1 MDYRAQY
8 RQLVRELERLGGD
21 LRGVPR
27 YYSLEAEAKVRRL
40 IKERQG
46 GAPPRG
52 GESPQTDKGG
62 GEQGGEPPR
71 GGEPPQAKDK
81 GELPFA
87 PTVGGEQGGESPRT
101 DKGGGEQVKKENLI
115 ADYPVALHGVYRAK
129 REAWLRACSLKLSLN
144 AVPMEEEDKARE
156 LQRQLWQLF
165 SAMDNYDVVL
175 QYWRDHKK
183 ILEPQK
189 EDYSR
194 LTPVE
199 LVQRRNTLRSN
210 IVSREK
216 SLAKWEEQVK
226 SEELKVKSEGLSVK
240 SEGGMSGRSLWVL
253 QEKIARKREEVEQM
267 KLQVKEIE
275 KLMINAN
282 ND

>member
-21 LRGVPR
+21 LRGVPH

-46 GAPPRG
+46 G
-52 GESPQTDKGG
+52 
-62 GEQGGEPPR
+62 GGEPPR
-71 GGEPPQAKDK
+71 ANRESPRTKDK

-87 PTVGGEQGGESPRT
+87 PTVGGEQGGEQAKRE
-101 DKGGGEQVKKENLI
+101 DLI

-144 AVPMEEEDKARE
+144 QVPMEEEDKARE

-216 SLAKWEEQVK
+216 SLAKWEAQAR
-226 SEELKVKSEGLSVK
+226 SEELSVK
-240 SEGGMSGRSLWVL
+240 SEGGMTVRSLWVL

-275 KLMINAN
+275 KLMTS
-282 ND
+282 DK

>member
-8 RQLVRELERLGGD
+8 RQLVGDLERLGGD

-46 GAPPRG
+46 GAPPWG
-52 GESPQTDKGG
+52 GEPP
-62 GEQGGEPPR
+62 QGGEPPR
-71 GGEPPQAKDK
+71 TKDK

-87 PTVGGEQGGESPRT
+87 PTVGGEQGGEQAKRE
-101 DKGGGEQVKKENLI
+101 DLI

-129 REAWLRACSLKLSLN
+129 REAWLHACSLKLTLN

-216 SLAKWEEQVK
+216 SLAKWEEQVN
-226 SEELKVKSEGLSVK
+226 SEELRVK
-240 SEGGMSGRSLWVL
+240 SEGGKSGRSLWVL

-267 KLQVKEIE
+267 KLQVKEVE
-275 KLMINAN
+275 KLLVVSN
-282 ND
+282 

>member
-8 RQLVRELERLGGD
+8 RQLVRELVRLGGD
-21 LRGVPR
+21 LRGVPH

-46 GAPPRG
+46 
-52 GESPQTDKGG
+52 SGG
-62 GEQGGEPPR
+62 GEPPRAKDKGELPFAPPAGGGEPPR
-71 GGEPPQAKDK
+71 GGDLLDK
-81 GELPFA
+81 GEWQFA
-87 PTVGGEQGGESPRT
+87 PTVGGEQGGESPRAN
-101 DKGGGEQVKKENLI
+101 GGADLI

-129 REAWLRACSLKLSLN
+129 REAWLRACSLKLTLN

-165 SAMDNYDVVL
+165 DAMDNYDVVL

-216 SLAKWEEQVK
+216 SLAKWEAQAK
-226 SEELKVKSEGLSVK
+226 GEE
-240 SEGGMSGRSLWVL
+240 GMTTRSLWVL
-253 QEKIARKREEVEQM
+253 QEKIARKREEVAQM

-275 KLMINAN
+275 KLVTS
-282 ND
+282 D

>member
-46 GAPPRG
+46 G
-52 GESPQTDKGG
+52 
-62 GEQGGEPPR
+62 GGEPPR
-71 GGEPPQAKDK
+71 ASGEPPQANGGESQQTKDK
-81 GELPFA
+81 GELPFT
-87 PTVGGEQGGESPRT
+87 PTVGGEQGKRE
-101 DKGGGEQVKKENLI
+101 DLI

-129 REAWLRACSLKLSLN
+129 REAWLRACSLKLTLN

-156 LQRQLWQLF
+156 LQRQLWLLF

-175 QYWRDHKK
+175 QYWRDHKR

-216 SLAKWEEQVK
+216 SLAKWEEQAK
-226 SEELKVKSEGLSVK
+226 SGEG
-240 SEGGMSGRSLWVL
+240 MTTRSLWVL
-253 QEKIARKREEVEQM
+253 NEKIARKREEVEQM

-275 KLMINAN
+275 KLLVVSG
-282 ND
+282 

>member
-1 MDYRAQY
+1 MDYKAQY
-8 RQLVRELERLGGD
+8 RELVNDLERLGGD

-40 IKERQG
+40 IKERSAQPTC
-46 GAPPRG
+46 AP
-52 GESPQTDKGG
+52 ESQSTPTS
-62 GEQGGEPPR
+62 
-71 GGEPPQAKDK
+71 GEPPQKSEEPAK
-81 GELPFA
+81 
-87 PTVGGEQGGESPRT
+87 
-101 DKGGGEQVKKENLI
+101 KKDFI

-129 REAWLRACSLKLSLN
+129 QEAWLRACSLKLTLN
-144 AVPMEEEDKARE
+144 AVPMEDEVKACE
-156 LQRQLWQLF
+156 IQRQLWQLF
-165 SAMDNYDVVL
+165 EAMDNYDVVL
-175 QYWRDHKK
+175 QYWRVHKK
-183 ILEPQK
+183 ILEPAR

-216 SLAKWEEQVK
+216 SLAKWEEQ
-226 SEELKVKSEGLSVK
+226 VK

-275 KLMINAN
+275 KLMIN
-282 ND
+282 D

>member
-1 MDYRAQY
+1 
-8 RQLVRELERLGGD
+8 
-21 LRGVPR
+21 
-27 YYSLEAEAKVRRL
+27 
-40 IKERQG
+40 
-46 GAPPRG
+46 
-52 GESPQTDKGG
+52 
-62 GEQGGEPPR
+62 
-71 GGEPPQAKDK
+71 
-81 GELPFA
+81 
-87 PTVGGEQGGESPRT
+87 
-101 DKGGGEQVKKENLI
+101 
-115 ADYPVALHGVYRAK
+115 
-129 REAWLRACSLKLSLN
+129 
-144 AVPMEEEDKARE
+144 MEEEDKARE

-216 SLAKWEEQVK
+216 SLAKWEEQARSEELRVK
-226 SEELKVKSEGLSVK
+226 SEELSVK
-240 SEGGMSGRSLWVL
+240 SEGGMTGRSLWVL

-275 KLMINAN
+275 KLLSP
-282 ND
+282 

>member
-46 GAPPRG
+46 GESPRG
-52 GESPQTDKGG
+52 GDLLDKGELPFAPTAG
-62 GEQGGEPPR
+62 VGEPPR
-71 GGEPPQAKDK
+71 GGDLLDR

-87 PTVGGEQGGESPRT
+87 PTVGGEQGGE
-101 DKGGGEQVKKENLI
+101 QVKREDLI

-129 REAWLRACSLKLSLN
+129 REAWLRACSLKLTLN

-165 SAMDNYDVVL
+165 DAMDNYDVVL

-216 SLAKWEEQVK
+216 SLAKWEEQAKSEELRVK
-226 SEELKVKSEGLSVK
+226 SEELSVK

-253 QEKIARKREEVEQM
+253 NEKIARKREEVEQM

-275 KLMINAN
+275 KLLVVSG
-282 ND
+282 

>member
-8 RQLVRELERLGGD
+8 RQLVRDLERLGGD

-46 GAPPRG
+46 G
-52 GESPQTDKGG
+52 
-62 GEQGGEPPR
+62 GGEPPR
-71 GGEPPQAKDK
+71 AKDK

-87 PTVGGEQGGESPRT
+87 PTVGGEQGGEQ
-101 DKGGGEQVKKENLI
+101 GGEPPRANGGADLI

-129 REAWLRACSLKLSLN
+129 REAWLHACSLKLTLN

-189 EDYSR
+189 EDYSQ

-216 SLAKWEEQVK
+216 SLAKWEEQAK
-226 SEELKVKSEGLSVK
+226 SGEG
-240 SEGGMSGRSLWVL
+240 MTTRSLWVL
-253 QEKIARKREEVEQM
+253 NEKIARKREEVEQM

-275 KLMINAN
+275 KLLVVSG
-282 ND
+282 

>member
-8 RQLVRELERLGGD
+8 RHLVRELERLGGD

-46 GAPPRG
+46 REPLLANG
-52 GESPQTDKGG
+52 GGGQTDKGG
-62 GEQGGEPPR
+62 GAPPR
-71 GGEPPQAKDK
+71 TKDK

-87 PTVGGEQGGESPRT
+87 PTIGGGEPPQGGEQEKRE
-101 DKGGGEQVKKENLI
+101 DLI
-115 ADYPVALHGVYRAK
+115 VDYPVVLHGVYRAK

-144 AVPMEEEDKARE
+144 QVPMEEEDKARE
-156 LQRQLWQLF
+156 LQQQLWQLF

-216 SLAKWEEQVK
+216 SLAKWEEQAK
-226 SEELKVKSEGLSVK
+226 SGE
-240 SEGGMSGRSLWVL
+240 GMSGRSLWVL
-253 QEKIARKREEVEQM
+253 NEKIARKREEVEQM

-275 KLMINAN
+275 KLVISG
-282 ND
+282 

>member
-8 RQLVRELERLGGD
+8 RQLVGELERLGGD

-46 GAPPRG
+46 SGG
-52 GESPQTDKGG
+52 GESPRT
-62 GEQGGEPPR
+62 
-71 GGEPPQAKDK
+71 KDK

-87 PTVGGEQGGESPRT
+87 PTSGGEQAKRE
-101 DKGGGEQVKKENLI
+101 DLI

-129 REAWLRACSLKLSLN
+129 REAWLRACSLKLTLN
-144 AVPMEEEDKARE
+144 AVPMEEEGKARE
-156 LQRQLWQLF
+156 IQRQLWQLF

-175 QYWRDHKK
+175 QYWRNHKK

-226 SEELKVKSEGLSVK
+226 SEELRVK
-240 SEGGMSGRSLWVL
+240 SEGGKSGRSLWVL
-253 QEKIARKREEVEQM
+253 NEKIARKREEVAQM
-267 KLQVKEIE
+267 KLQVKEVE
-275 KLMINAN
+275 KLLSP
-282 ND
+282 

>member
-8 RQLVRELERLGGD
+8 RQLVGELERLGGD

-52 GESPQTDKGG
+52 GEPP
-62 GEQGGEPPR
+62 QGGEPPR
-71 GGEPPQAKDK
+71 TKDK

-87 PTVGGEQGGESPRT
+87 PTVGREQAKRE
-101 DKGGGEQVKKENLI
+101 DLI

-129 REAWLRACSLKLSLN
+129 REAWLRACSLKLTLN

-156 LQRQLWQLF
+156 IQRQLWQLF

-216 SLAKWEEQVK
+216 SLAKWEEQAR
-226 SEELKVKSEGLSVK
+226 SEELRVK
-240 SEGGMSGRSLWVL
+240 SEGGKSGRSLWVL
-253 QEKIARKREEVEQM
+253 QEKIARKREEVAQM
-267 KLQVKEIE
+267 KLQVKEVE
-275 KLMINAN
+275 KLLSP
-282 ND
+282 

>member
-8 RQLVRELERLGGD
+8 RQLVGELERLGGG
-21 LRGVPR
+21 LRGVSA

-52 GESPQTDKGG
+52 GESPQTNKEGG
-62 GEQGGEPPR
+62 AQGGEPPR
-71 GGEPPQAKDK
+71 ASGGAD
-81 GELPFA
+81 
-87 PTVGGEQGGESPRT
+87 
-101 DKGGGEQVKKENLI
+101 LI

-129 REAWLRACSLKLSLN
+129 REAWLRACSLKLTLN
-144 AVPMEEEDKARE
+144 AIPMEEEDKARE

-175 QYWRDHKK
+175 QYWRNHKK

-226 SEELKVKSEGLSVK
+226 SEELRVK
-240 SEGGMSGRSLWVL
+240 SEGGKSGRSLWVL
-253 QEKIARKREEVEQM
+253 NEKIARKREEVEQM
-267 KLQVKEIE
+267 KLQVKEVE
-275 KLMINAN
+275 KLLSP
-282 ND
+282 

>member
-8 RQLVRELERLGGD
+8 RQLVGDLERLGGD

-46 GAPPRG
+46 GAPPW
-52 GESPQTDKGG
+52 
-62 GEQGGEPPR
+62 
-71 GGEPPQAKDK
+71 GGEPPQGGEPQRTKDK

-87 PTVGGEQGGESPRT
+87 PTAGGEQAKRE
-101 DKGGGEQVKKENLI
+101 DLI

-129 REAWLRACSLKLSLN
+129 REAWLRACSLKLTLN

-216 SLAKWEEQVK
+216 SLAKWEEQAK
-226 SEELKVKSEGLSVK
+226 SGEG
-240 SEGGMSGRSLWVL
+240 MTTRSLWVL
-253 QEKIARKREEVEQM
+253 NEKIARKREEVEQM
-267 KLQVKEIE
+267 KLQVKEVE
-275 KLMINAN
+275 KLLVVSC
-282 ND
+282 

>member
-21 LRGVPR
+21 LRGVPA

-46 GAPPRG
+46 V
-52 GESPQTDKGG
+52 ESLR
-62 GEQGGEPPR
+62 GGEPPR
-71 GGEPPQAKDK
+71 ANSGEPPQASGESPRTKDK

-87 PTVGGEQGGESPRT
+87 PTVGGEQ
-101 DKGGGEQVKKENLI
+101 VKKEDLI

-144 AVPMEEEDKARE
+144 QVPMEEEDKARE

-165 SAMDNYDVVL
+165 QAMDNYDVVL
-175 QYWRDHKK
+175 QYWRDHKR

-216 SLAKWEEQVK
+216 SLAKWEEQAKSEELRVK
-226 SEELKVKSEGLSVK
+226 SEELSVK

>member
-8 RQLVRELERLGGD
+8 RQLVGDLERLGGD

-46 GAPPRG
+46 SGG
-52 GESPQTDKGG
+52 GESPRT
-62 GEQGGEPPR
+62 
-71 GGEPPQAKDK
+71 KDK

-87 PTVGGEQGGESPRT
+87 PTA
-101 DKGGGEQVKKENLI
+101 GGGEPPRGGAPPQANSGAADLI

-129 REAWLRACSLKLSLN
+129 REAWLRACSLKLTLN

-216 SLAKWEEQVK
+216 SLAKWEEQAK
-226 SEELKVKSEGLSVK
+226 RGEGMTV
-240 SEGGMSGRSLWVL
+240 RSLWVL

-267 KLQVKEIE
+267 KLQVKEVE
-275 KLMINAN
+275 KLLVVSC
-282 ND
+282 

>member
-1 MDYRAQY
+1 MDYKAQY
-8 RQLVRELERLGGD
+8 RELVNDLERLGGD

-46 GAPPRG
+46 GEPPRANS
-52 GESPQTDKGG
+52 GESPQT
-62 GEQGGEPPR
+62 
-71 GGEPPQAKDK
+71 KDK

-87 PTVGGEQGGESPRT
+87 PTVGGEQGGEQAKRE
-101 DKGGGEQVKKENLI
+101 DLI

-129 REAWLRACSLKLSLN
+129 REAWLRACSLKITLN
-144 AVPMEEEDKARE
+144 AIPMKEEKKARE
-156 LQRQLWQLF
+156 IQRELWKLF
-165 SAMDNYDVVL
+165 EAMDNYDVIL
-175 QYWRDHKK
+175 NYWKEHKK

-189 EDYSR
+189 EDYSH
-194 LTPVE
+194 LTAIE

-216 SLAKWEEQVK
+216 SLSKWEEQAK
-226 SEELKVKSEGLSVK
+226 SEEGKTS
-240 SEGGMSGRSLWVL
+240 RSLWVL
-253 QEKIARKREEVEQM
+253 KEKIARKREELEQI

-275 KLMINAN
+275 KLITIPKGEE
-282 ND
+282 

>member
-8 RQLVRELERLGGD
+8 RQLVGELERLGGD

-46 GAPPRG
+46 SG
-52 GESPQTDKGG
+52 
-62 GEQGGEPPR
+62 GGEPPR
-71 GGEPPQAKDK
+71 TKDK

-87 PTVGGEQGGESPRT
+87 PTAGGEQGGESPQT
-101 DKGGGEQVKKENLI
+101 NKEGGAQGGEPPRASGGADLI

-129 REAWLRACSLKLSLN
+129 REAWLRACSLKLTLN
-144 AVPMEEEDKARE
+144 AIPMEEEDKARE

-175 QYWRDHKK
+175 QYWRNHKK

-189 EDYSR
+189 EDYSC
-194 LTPVE
+194 LTPME

-226 SEELKVKSEGLSVK
+226 SEELRVK
-240 SEGGMSGRSLWVL
+240 SEGGKSGRSLWVL
-253 QEKIARKREEVEQM
+253 NEKIARKREEVAQM
-267 KLQVKEIE
+267 KLQVKEVE
-275 KLMINAN
+275 KLLVVSG
-282 ND
+282 

>member
-8 RQLVRELERLGGD
+8 RQLVGELERLGGD

-46 GAPPRG
+46 SGG
-52 GESPQTDKGG
+52 GESPRT
-62 GEQGGEPPR
+62 
-71 GGEPPQAKDK
+71 KDK

-87 PTVGGEQGGESPRT
+87 PTSGGEPPRGGAPPQANSGAA
-101 DKGGGEQVKKENLI
+101 DLI

-129 REAWLRACSLKLSLN
+129 REAWLCACSLKLTLN
-144 AVPMEEEDKARE
+144 AIPMEEEGKARE
-156 LQRQLWQLF
+156 IQRQLWQLF

-189 EDYSR
+189 EDYSC

-226 SEELKVKSEGLSVK
+226 SEELRVK
-240 SEGGMSGRSLWVL
+240 SEGGKSGRSLWVL

-267 KLQVKEIE
+267 KLQVKEVE
-275 KLMINAN
+275 KLLSP
-282 ND
+282 

>member
-8 RQLVRELERLGGD
+8 RQLVGELERLGGD

-52 GESPQTDKGG
+52 E
-62 GEQGGEPPR
+62 EPPR
-71 GGEPPQAKDK
+71 GGEPPRANSGDSTQTKDK
-81 GELPFA
+81 GEWPFA
-87 PTVGGEQGGESPRT
+87 PTSGGEQAKRE
-101 DKGGGEQVKKENLI
+101 DLI

-129 REAWLRACSLKLSLN
+129 REAWLRACSLKLTLN

-216 SLAKWEEQVK
+216 SLAKWEEQARSEELRVK
-226 SEELKVKSEGLSVK
+226 SEELSVK
-240 SEGGMSGRSLWVL
+240 SEGGMTGRSLWVL

-275 KLMINAN
+275 KLLSP
-282 ND
+282 

>member
-1 MDYRAQY
+1 MDYKAQY
-8 RQLVRELERLGGD
+8 RELVNDLERLGGD

-40 IKERQG
+40 IKERSAQPTC
-46 GAPPRG
+46 AP
-52 GESPQTDKGG
+52 ESQVTPT
-62 GEQGGEPPR
+62 R
-71 GGEPPQAKDK
+71 GEPPQKSKESAKK
-81 GELPFA
+81 
-87 PTVGGEQGGESPRT
+87 T
-101 DKGGGEQVKKENLI
+101 DWI

-129 REAWLRACSLKLSLN
+129 QEAWLRACSLKLSLN
-144 AVPMEEEDKARE
+144 QVPMEDEAKACE
-156 LQRQLWQLF
+156 IQRQLWQLF
-165 SAMDNYDVVL
+165 ETMDNCDVML

-183 ILEPQK
+183 ILEPVQ
-189 EDYSR
+189 EDYSL
-194 LTPVE
+194 LTPME
-199 LVQRRNTLRSN
+199 LIQRRNTLRSN

-216 SLAKWEEQVK
+216 SLAKWEEQA
-226 SEELKVKSEGLSVK
+226 K

-253 QEKIARKREEVEQM
+253 NEKIARKREEVEQM

>member
-1 MDYRAQY
+1 MDYKAQY
-8 RQLVRELERLGGD
+8 RELVNDLERLGGD

-40 IKERQG
+40 IKERSAQ
-46 GAPPRG
+46 PICTP
-52 GESPQTDKGG
+52 ESQSTSTS
-62 GEQGGEPPR
+62 
-71 GGEPPQAKDK
+71 GEPPQTSGEPAKKAD
-81 GELPFA
+81 F
-87 PTVGGEQGGESPRT
+87 
-101 DKGGGEQVKKENLI
+101 I

-129 REAWLRACSLKLSLN
+129 QEAWLRACSLKLSLN
-144 AVPMEEEDKARE
+144 QVPMEDEVKACE
-156 LQRQLWQLF
+156 IQRQLWQLF
-165 SAMDNYDVVL
+165 ETMDNCDVML

-183 ILEPQK
+183 ILEPVQ

-194 LTPVE
+194 LTPME

-216 SLAKWEEQVK
+216 SLAKWEEQA
-226 SEELKVKSEGLSVK
+226 K

-253 QEKIARKREEVEQM
+253 NEKIARKREEVEQM

-275 KLMINAN
+275 NLMT

>member
-8 RQLVRELERLGGD
+8 RQLVGELERLGGD

-52 GESPQTDKGG
+52 GEPP
-62 GEQGGEPPR
+62 QGGEPPR
-71 GGEPPQAKDK
+71 TKDK

-87 PTVGGEQGGESPRT
+87 PTVGGEQAKRE
-101 DKGGGEQVKKENLI
+101 DLI

-144 AVPMEEEDKARE
+144 QVPMEEEDKARE

-165 SAMDNYDVVL
+165 EAMDNYDVVL

-183 ILEPQK
+183 ILEPVR
-189 EDYSR
+189 EDYSQ

-210 IVSREK
+210 IISREK

-226 SEELKVKSEGLSVK
+226 SEELRVK
-240 SEGGMSGRSLWVL
+240 SEGGKSGRSLWVL
-253 QEKIARKREEVEQM
+253 QEKIARKQEEVAQM
-267 KLQVKEIE
+267 KLQVKEVE
-275 KLMINAN
+275 KLLVVSN
-282 ND
+282 

>member
-8 RQLVRELERLGGD
+8 RQLVGELERLGGD

-52 GESPQTDKGG
+52 GEPP
-62 GEQGGEPPR
+62 QGGEPPR
-71 GGEPPQAKDK
+71 TKDK

-87 PTVGGEQGGESPRT
+87 PTVGGEQAKRE
-101 DKGGGEQVKKENLI
+101 DLI

-129 REAWLRACSLKLSLN
+129 REAWLRACSLKLTLN

-156 LQRQLWQLF
+156 IQRQLWQLF

-175 QYWRDHKK
+175 QYWRNHKK

-216 SLAKWEEQVK
+216 SLAKWEAQAK
-226 SEELKVKSEGLSVK
+226 GEE
-240 SEGGMSGRSLWVL
+240 GMTTRSLWVL
-253 QEKIARKREEVEQM
+253 QEKIARKREEVAQM
-267 KLQVKEIE
+267 KLQVKEVE
-275 KLMINAN
+275 KLLVISG
-282 ND
+282 

>member
-8 RQLVRELERLGGD
+8 RQLVGELERLGGD

-46 GAPPRG
+46 G
-52 GESPQTDKGG
+52 
-62 GEQGGEPPR
+62 GGEPPR
-71 GGEPPQAKDK
+71 ANSGDSPQTKDK

-87 PTVGGEQGGESPRT
+87 PTA
-101 DKGGGEQVKKENLI
+101 GGGEPPRGGAPPQANSGAADLI

-129 REAWLRACSLKLSLN
+129 REAWLHACSLKLTLN

-156 LQRQLWQLF
+156 IQWQLWQLF

-216 SLAKWEEQVK
+216 SLAKWEEQARSEELRVK
-226 SEELKVKSEGLSVK
+226 SEELRVK
-240 SEGGMSGRSLWVL
+240 SEGGMTGRSLWVL

-267 KLQVKEIE
+267 KLQVKEVE
-275 KLMINAN
+275 KLLVVSC
-282 ND
+282 

>member
-8 RQLVRELERLGGD
+8 RQLVGELERLGGD

-46 GAPPRG
+46 G
-52 GESPQTDKGG
+52 
-62 GEQGGEPPR
+62 GGEPPR
-71 GGEPPQAKDK
+71 ANSGESPRTKDK

-87 PTVGGEQGGESPRT
+87 PTA
-101 DKGGGEQVKKENLI
+101 GGGEPPRGGAPPQANSGAADLI

-129 REAWLRACSLKLSLN
+129 REAWLLACSLKLTLN
-144 AVPMEEEDKARE
+144 AIPMEEEGKARE
-156 LQRQLWQLF
+156 IQRQLWQLF

-175 QYWRDHKK
+175 QYWRNHKK
-183 ILEPQK
+183 ILEPEK
-189 EDYSR
+189 EDYSQ

-216 SLAKWEEQVK
+216 SLAKWEEQVN
-226 SEELKVKSEGLSVK
+226 SEELRVK
-240 SEGGMSGRSLWVL
+240 SEGGKSGRSLWVL
-253 QEKIARKREEVEQM
+253 NEKIARKREEVEQM

-275 KLMINAN
+275 KLLVVS
-282 ND
+282 D

>member
-8 RQLVRELERLGGD
+8 RQLVRDLERLGGD
-21 LRGVPR
+21 LRGVPH

-40 IKERQG
+40 IKERQ
-46 GAPPRG
+46 
-52 GESPQTDKGG
+52 D
-62 GEQGGEPPR
+62 GEPPR
-71 GGEPPQAKDK
+71 GGEPPRAKDK

-87 PTVGGEQGGESPRT
+87 PTVGGEQGGEQAKRE
-101 DKGGGEQVKKENLI
+101 DLI

-129 REAWLRACSLKLSLN
+129 WEAWLRACSLKLTLN
-144 AVPMEEEDKARE
+144 AIPMEEEDKARE

-226 SEELKVKSEGLSVK
+226 SEELRVK

-275 KLMINAN
+275 KLVTS
-282 ND
+282 DK

>member
-1 MDYRAQY
+1 MDYKAQY
-8 RQLVRELERLGGD
+8 RELVNDLERLGGD

-40 IKERQG
+40 IKERSAQPTC
-46 GAPPRG
+46 AP
-52 GESPQTDKGG
+52 ESQSTPTN
-62 GEQGGEPPR
+62 GEPTQKSE
-71 GGEPPQAKDK
+71 EPAKKAD
-81 GELPFA
+81 F
-87 PTVGGEQGGESPRT
+87 
-101 DKGGGEQVKKENLI
+101 I

-129 REAWLRACSLKLSLN
+129 QEAWLRACSLKLSLN
-144 AVPMEEEDKARE
+144 QVPMEDEVKACE
-156 LQRQLWQLF
+156 IQRQLWQLF
-165 SAMDNYDVVL
+165 ETMDNCDVML

-183 ILEPQK
+183 ILEPVQ

-194 LTPVE
+194 LTPME

-216 SLAKWEEQVK
+216 SLAKWEEQAK
-226 SEELKVKSEGLSVK
+226 SEE
-240 SEGGMSGRSLWVL
+240 GMTVRSLWVL
-253 QEKIARKREEVEQM
+253 NEKIARKREEVEQM

-275 KLMINAN
+275 KLMINAS

>member
-8 RQLVRELERLGGD
+8 RQLVGELERLGGD

-46 GAPPRG
+46 GELPRTYKGVGEQGGEPPRG

-62 GEQGGEPPR
+62 
-71 GGEPPQAKDK
+71 AAD
-81 GELPFA
+81 
-87 PTVGGEQGGESPRT
+87 
-101 DKGGGEQVKKENLI
+101 LI

-129 REAWLRACSLKLSLN
+129 REAWLRACSLKLTLN
-144 AVPMEEEDKARE
+144 AIPMEEEGKARE
-156 LQRQLWQLF
+156 IQRQLWQLF

-175 QYWRDHKK
+175 QYWRDHKR

-226 SEELKVKSEGLSVK
+226 SEELRVK
-240 SEGGMSGRSLWVL
+240 SEGGKSGRSLWVL
-253 QEKIARKREEVEQM
+253 NEKIARKREEVEQM
-267 KLQVKEIE
+267 KLQVKEVE
-275 KLMINAN
+275 KLLSP
-282 ND
+282 

>member
-8 RQLVRELERLGGD
+8 RQLVGELERLGGD

-52 GESPQTDKGG
+52 GEPP
-62 GEQGGEPPR
+62 QGGDPPR
-71 GGEPPQAKDK
+71 TKDK

-87 PTVGGEQGGESPRT
+87 PTVGGEQAKRE
-101 DKGGGEQVKKENLI
+101 DLI

-129 REAWLRACSLKLSLN
+129 REAWLRACSLKLTLN

-156 LQRQLWQLF
+156 IQRQLWQLF

-175 QYWRDHKK
+175 QYWRNHKK

-216 SLAKWEEQVK
+216 SLAKWEAQAK
-226 SEELKVKSEGLSVK
+226 GEE
-240 SEGGMSGRSLWVL
+240 GMTTRSLWVL

-267 KLQVKEIE
+267 KLQVKEVE
-275 KLMINAN
+275 KLLVVSN
-282 ND
+282 

>member
-8 RQLVRELERLGGD
+8 RQLVGELERLGGD

-52 GESPQTDKGG
+52 GEPP
-62 GEQGGEPPR
+62 QGGDPPR
-71 GGEPPQAKDK
+71 TKDK

-87 PTVGGEQGGESPRT
+87 PTVGGEQAKRE
-101 DKGGGEQVKKENLI
+101 DLI

-129 REAWLRACSLKLSLN
+129 REAWLRACSLKLTLN

-156 LQRQLWQLF
+156 IQRQLWQLF

-175 QYWRDHKK
+175 QYWRNHKK

-216 SLAKWEEQVK
+216 SLAKWEAQAK
-226 SEELKVKSEGLSVK
+226 GEE
-240 SEGGMSGRSLWVL
+240 GMTTRSLWVL

-275 KLMINAN
+275 ALINAN

>member
-8 RQLVRELERLGGD
+8 RQLVGELERLGGD

-46 GAPPRG
+46 GGGAPPRGGEPPQANGGGEQTDKGG

-62 GEQGGEPPR
+62 R
-71 GGEPPQAKDK
+71 AD
-81 GELPFA
+81 
-87 PTVGGEQGGESPRT
+87 
-101 DKGGGEQVKKENLI
+101 LI

-144 AVPMEEEDKARE
+144 QVPMEEEDKARE

-165 SAMDNYDVVL
+165 DAMDNYDVVL
-175 QYWRDHKK
+175 QYWRDHKR
-183 ILEPQK
+183 ILEPVR

-226 SEELKVKSEGLSVK
+226 SEELRVKSEELSVK
-240 SEGGMSGRSLWVL
+240 SEGGMTVRSLWVL
-253 QEKIARKREEVEQM
+253 NEKIARKREEVEQM

-275 KLMINAN
+275 KLVTS
-282 ND
+282 DK

>member
-46 GAPPRG
+46 GGGEPPQANRGESPRGGEPPQGGEPPRANSGEPPRTSGEQGGEPPRG

-62 GEQGGEPPR
+62 R
-71 GGEPPQAKDK
+71 AD
-81 GELPFA
+81 
-87 PTVGGEQGGESPRT
+87 
-101 DKGGGEQVKKENLI
+101 LI

-129 REAWLRACSLKLSLN
+129 REAWLHACSLKLTLN
-144 AVPMEEEDKARE
+144 AIPMEEEDKARE

-165 SAMDNYDVVL
+165 EAMDNYDVVL
-175 QYWRDHKK
+175 QYWRDHKR
-183 ILEPQK
+183 ILEPVR

-216 SLAKWEEQVK
+216 SLAKWKEQAKREE
-226 SEELKVKSEGLSVK
+226 
-240 SEGGMSGRSLWVL
+240 GMSGRSLWGL

-275 KLMINAN
+275 KLMINVS

>member
-8 RQLVRELERLGGD
+8 RQLVGELERLGGD
-21 LRGVPR
+21 LRGVPT

-52 GESPQTDKGG
+52 GEPPRANNGG
-62 GEQGGEPPR
+62 GEQGGEPQR
-71 GGEPPQAKDK
+71 GGEPPRASGVAD
-81 GELPFA
+81 
-87 PTVGGEQGGESPRT
+87 
-101 DKGGGEQVKKENLI
+101 LI

-129 REAWLRACSLKLSLN
+129 REAWLRACSLKLTLN

-183 ILEPQK
+183 ILEPAR

-226 SEELKVKSEGLSVK
+226 SEELRVK
-240 SEGGMSGRSLWVL
+240 SEGGKSGRSLWVL
-253 QEKIARKREEVEQM
+253 QEKIARKREELEQM

-275 KLMINAN
+275 KLVVS
-282 ND
+282 D

>member
-8 RQLVRELERLGGD
+8 RQLVGDLERLGGD

-46 GAPPRG
+46 G
-52 GESPQTDKGG
+52 
-62 GEQGGEPPR
+62 GGEPPR
-71 GGEPPQAKDK
+71 ANRESPRTKDK

-87 PTVGGEQGGESPRT
+87 PTVGGEQGKRE
-101 DKGGGEQVKKENLI
+101 DLI

-129 REAWLRACSLKLSLN
+129 REAWLLACSLKLTLN
-144 AVPMEEEDKARE
+144 AIPMEEEGKARE

-216 SLAKWEEQVK
+216 SLAKWEEQAR
-226 SEELKVKSEGLSVK
+226 SEELRVK
-240 SEGGMSGRSLWVL
+240 SEGGKSGRSLWVL

-267 KLQVKEIE
+267 KLQVKEVE
-275 KLMINAN
+275 KLLVVSC
-282 ND
+282 